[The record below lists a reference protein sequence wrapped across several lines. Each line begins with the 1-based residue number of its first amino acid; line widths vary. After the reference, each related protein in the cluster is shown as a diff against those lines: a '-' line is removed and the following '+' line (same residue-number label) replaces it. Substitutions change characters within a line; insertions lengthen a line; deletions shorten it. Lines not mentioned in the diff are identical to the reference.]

1 MSTGRVN
8 KPVQS
13 NNGRVTRPLRRTNSQ
28 IADNPRVV
36 DARLRIIQKN
46 RQRMTDARDK
56 LSELAKQTDARNKIK
71 GRNPKLR
78 VQLAATN
85 RMDWPARRCHT
96 TAAAARHGWR
106 IVADK
111 PLRCHN

>member
-1 MSTGRVN
+1 MVSETDVYDY
-8 KPVQS
+8 
-13 NNGRVTRPLRRTNSQ
+13 TRNHQ
-28 IADNPRVV
+28 
-36 DARLRIIQKN
+36 
-46 RQRMTDARDK
+46 
-56 LSELAKQTDARNKIK
+56 
-71 GRNPKLR
+71 R

>member
-1 MSTGRVN
+1 MWDCPIVY
-8 KPVQS
+8 S
-13 NNGRVTRPLRRTNSQ
+13 NLLIYTRNHQ
-28 IADNPRVV
+28 
-36 DARLRIIQKN
+36 
-46 RQRMTDARDK
+46 
-56 LSELAKQTDARNKIK
+56 
-71 GRNPKLR
+71 R

-85 RMDWPARRCHT
+85 RMDWPSRRCHT

>member
-1 MSTGRVN
+1 MSST
-8 KPVQS
+8 S
-13 NNGRVTRPLRRTNSQ
+13 
-28 IADNPRVV
+28 
-36 DARLRIIQKN
+36 
-46 RQRMTDARDK
+46 
-56 LSELAKQTDARNKIK
+56 IK
-71 GRNPKLR
+71 EEGSVP
-78 VQLAATN
+78 LAATN